1 MKTSNRILA
10 AIDRSLLSIRVIRSA
25 IDFAVATDSD
35 LEFLSIDIGRDGSV
49 DMQVEV
55 HLKHFVGEQT
65 AALGADSLPWS
76 LSVRASR
83 EVAEE
88 IVSYAD
94 ETGNDM
100 IVIGTHGKR
109 GFKKLM
115 LGSVA
120 LEVMRTATVPV
131 FTIGDNDDTDTAQ
144 NPFSQI
150 LIPYDFSQHS
160 ELALDYGI
168 LMANRLNARIDVVH
182 VVEDTMYPA
191 FCGPFVQSVYD
202 ASPGLEEI
210 AREKLR
216 RIVENSGFN
225 MSRAS
230 IQIMHGHPA
239 RALTEYAKKNSMDL
253 IVMTTHGL
261 TGMQHLFMGSVAERT
276 VQLVHCPVLT
286 LRPGASE

>member
-49 DMQVEV
+49 DMQV
-55 HLKHFVGEQT
+55 
-65 AALGADSLPWS
+65 
-76 LSVRASR
+76 
-83 EVAEE
+83 
-88 IVSYAD
+88 
-94 ETGNDM
+94 
-100 IVIGTHGKR
+100 
-109 GFKKLM
+109 
-115 LGSVA
+115 
-120 LEVMRTATVPV
+120 EVMRTATVPV

-182 VVEDTMYPA
+182 VVEYTMYPA